1 MQWHEV
7 VLKQIHQETFN
18 YERKKLHCH
27 KNGSGKHLPPP
38 KVKRRYEESS
48 ASDALT
54 PKKRGKMRT
63 CLWACPLTPTPQ
75 PHLPSPCLCKIN
87 IRRSSKMA

>member
-27 KNGSGKHLPPP
+27 KKSVGSKNLFWSNYLFTF
-38 KVKRRYEESS
+38 VIMQVV
-48 ASDALT
+48 LVNI
-54 PKKRGKMRT
+54 
-63 CLWACPLTPTPQ
+63 CLRQ
-75 PHLPSPCLCKIN
+75 
-87 IRRSSKMA
+87 R